1 MLRYLFLFLFV
12 VFSAIH
18 LKDSW
23 KDDAGKRA
31 KTKPFLLLFLAL
43 YYLCATD
50 QINTFL
56 PLSQAGWAMYC

>member
-23 KDDAGKRA
+23 KDDAGKRGDHP
-31 KTKPFLLLFLAL
+31 K
-43 YYLCATD
+43 LCV
-50 QINTFL
+50 NL
-56 PLSQAGWAMYC
+56 RYGVE